1 MLIEALFTQ
10 GGGDPAVGLAL
21 LDIDIYLSTRRR
33 ADGVVAV
40 VWAGLNPTE
49 EIGGGIYTR
58 AYLTPDYRT
67 YDYFAWAEYTGVA
80 VLDQDWSLM
89 AGPEASSEI
98 VGLIWSWYSRTLT
111 MSTASMRSLLIAPDI
126 EVLRGDTMQVG
137 LTGLGNIA
145 ARTKLWFTVKL
156 DKDDTDAVSQIQI
169 EETAGLLYIAG
180 AAATVAGNG
189 SLTVTDAAVGTITIE
204 VEAVEMAKLAAVK
217 KMHYDVQVLEGTVVT
232 TLRRGSFLIASDVT
246 RVVA

>member
-1 MLIEALFTQ
+1 MLISAQFTQ
-10 GGGDPAVGLAL
+10 GGGIPAAGLNL
-21 LDIDIYLSTRRR
+21 VDIDIFLTTRRK
-33 ADGVVAV
+33 ADGVVAA

-49 EIGGGIYTR
+49 EVGGGVYVR
-58 AYLTPDYRT
+58 DYATPDYRT
-67 YDYFAWAEYTGVA
+67 FDYFAWAQYTGVA
-80 VLDQDWSLM
+80 VLDSDWSLQ
-89 AGPEASSEI
+89 AGPEATSDI
-98 VGLIWSWYSRTLT
+98 AYLIWSWYSRTLT

-156 DKDDTDAVSQIQI
+156 DKDDADTVSQIQI

-180 AAATVAGNG
+180 GAATVPGNG

-204 VEAVEMAKLAAVK
+204 AEAIEMAKLAAVK
-217 KMHYDVQVLEGTVVT
+217 KMHYDIQVLEGTVIT

-246 RVVA
+246 RAVA